1 MFEKDLEVPRKEP
14 VDYVHTA
21 VKTIIASIQNW
32 WAAPAAEIFPLVF
45 ASPIEKR
52 RDEFLEDVVWVIRE
66 TAARVDDLQPEKLA
80 RDEAFISATMQA
92 VRIAIS
98 THQREKLEYLR
109 NALLNTALNDSPDED
124 KQSLFW
130 NLIETLSATHL
141 LLLRYFT
148 DRGAFSHERRL
159 ALMQRRALTD
169 PMVIELASRGL
180 LNDPRPYVAR
190 NRESENSL
198 IMYEWSLTPL
208 GKEFLSFVATPEPL
222 K

>member
-1 MFEKDLEVPRKEP
+1 MFEKDLEVPQREP
-14 VDYVHTA
+14 ADYVHAA
-21 VKTIIASIQNW
+21 VKTVIGSVQNW
-32 WAAPAAEIFPLVF
+32 WAAPAAEIFSLVF

-80 RDEAFISATMQA
+80 QNEAFISATMQA
-92 VRIAIS
+92 ARIAIS

-109 NALLNTALNDSPDED
+109 NALLNTALKHSPEED

-148 DRGAFSHERRL
+148 DRGAFSHEQRL
-159 ALMQRRALTD
+159 ALMQRQALTN
-169 PMVIELASRGL
+169 PMVIELSSRGL

-190 NRESENSL
+190 NRESEDSL
-198 IMYEWSLTPL
+198 AMYEWSLTPL
-208 GKEFLSFVATPEPL
+208 GKEFLAFVRAPAR
-222 K
+222 